1 MACSVSLAGRSLLVL
16 AAGLMMAAPAAAKD
30 IVVHMKNKGAAGV
43 MVFEPAFVR
52 AQVGDTI
59 RFIPTDKS
67 HNAETIP
74 GMVPAG
80 GPSFKG
86 KINEAVA
93 LKVTKPGVYGVKCQP
108 HTSMGMVALV
118 QAGAP
123 ANLAEAK
130 AVKLPGLAKK
140 RMDGLL
146 AQVK

>member
-1 MACSVSLAGRSLLVL
+1 VAYSVSLAGRSLLAL
-16 AAGLMMAAPAAAKD
+16 GLMMAAPAAAKD

-52 AQVGDTI
+52 AQVGDTV
-59 RFIPTDKS
+59 RFVPTDKS

-74 GMVPAG
+74 GMLPAG
-80 GPSFKG
+80 GQSFKG
-86 KINEAVA
+86 KINEAIA
-93 LKVTKPGVYGVKCQP
+93 FKVTKPGVYGIKCQP
-108 HTSMGMVALV
+108 HLSMGMVALV

-123 ANLAEAK
+123 ANLGEAK
-130 AVKLPGLAKK
+130 AVKLPGLAKR

>member
-1 MACSVSLAGRSLLVL
+1 LAGRSLLALTAV
-16 AAGLMMAAPAAAKD
+16 LMMAAPAAAKE
-30 IVVHMKNKGAAGV
+30 IVVQMKNKGAAGV

-52 AQVGDTI
+52 AQVGDTV
-59 RFIPTDKS
+59 RFLPTDKS
-67 HNAETIP
+67 HNAETVP
-74 GMVPAG
+74 GMLPAG
-80 GPSFKG
+80 APSFKG
-86 KINEAVA
+86 KINEAIVF
-93 LKVTKPGVYGVKCQP
+93 KVTKPGVYGIKCQP
-108 HTSMGMVALV
+108 HLSMGMVALV

>member
-1 MACSVSLAGRSLLVL
+1 MAYSVSLAGRSLLAL
-16 AAGLMMAAPAAAKD
+16 AAGLMIAAPAAAKD

-52 AQVGDTI
+52 AQVGDTV
-59 RFIPTDKS
+59 RFVPTDKS

-80 GPSFKG
+80 GPTFKG
-86 KINEAVA
+86 KINEAIA
-93 LKVTKPGVYGVKCQP
+93 FKVTKPGVYGIKCQP
-108 HTSMGMVALV
+108 HLSMGMVALV

-123 ANLAEAK
+123 ANLAGAK

>member
-1 MACSVSLAGRSLLVL
+1 MAYSVSLAGRSLLAL
-16 AAGLMMAAPAAAKD
+16 AAGLMMAAPAAAKE
-30 IVVHMKNKGAAGV
+30 IVVQMKNKGAAGV

-52 AQVGDTI
+52 AQVGDTV
-59 RFIPTDKS
+59 RFVPTDKS
-67 HNAETIP
+67 HNAETVP
-74 GMVPAG
+74 GMLPAG
-80 GPSFKG
+80 APSFKG
-86 KINEAVA
+86 KINEAIA
-93 LKVTKPGVYGVKCQP
+93 FKVTKPGIYGIKCQP
-108 HTSMGMVALV
+108 HLSMGMVALV

>member
-1 MACSVSLAGRSLLVL
+1 MAYSVSLAGRSLLAL

-52 AQVGDTI
+52 AQVGDTV
-59 RFIPTDKS
+59 RFVPTDKS

-80 GPSFKG
+80 GPTFKG
-86 KINEAVA
+86 KINEAIA
-93 LKVTKPGVYGVKCQP
+93 FKVTKPGVYGIKCQP
-108 HTSMGMVALV
+108 HLSMGMVALV

-123 ANLAEAK
+123 ANLGEAK
-130 AVKLPGLAKK
+130 AVKLPGLAKR